1 MALIEETCQNCGQV
15 KFTLHQCPQCKSVSY
30 CSKNCERMHKNEHSK
45 VCIAAQ
51 NTPDEYLKE
60 SSVDETENFC
70 QTCFRTNVALQ
81 RCSRCKTIYY
91 CSKLCQKI
99 HWAAHQS
106 DCKASKA
113 NCDEKTSYEYS
124 NGESCKN
131 ENCVDEGEGNG
142 DKAAKKKKAKKKKKK
157 KNDNG
162 SSNIVKDGA
171 SGKKD
176 TGVRDEIDKDSD
188 KDAAK
193 NSSGNMNCKGEA
205 GGTDSKKD
213 ASKKGNSKADIKTET
228 VNNGNQDAGT
238 SVTNNAGIC
247 DNCGNFYEQ
256 LKRCSQC
263 KIAKYCSKSCQKSA
277 WPLHKKLCT
286 SSNNANTES
295 SRIVGNFRRAL
306 AKAERSFP
314 YHNII
319 TKFYEV
325 STECQF
331 YDFQENTLLV
341 AFIISPG
348 FHIFRPSYYI
358 QDTDGCNY
366 IMIFYHQESDP
377 YPYFSWDQLKVG
389 TYICILEPE
398 LHYFLDGRVGFR
410 INSTEEVRVL

>member
-238 SVTNNAGIC
+238 SVTNN
-247 DNCGNFYEQ
+247 
-256 LKRCSQC
+256 
-263 KIAKYCSKSCQKSA
+263 
-277 WPLHKKLCT
+277 
-286 SSNNANTES
+286 
-295 SRIVGNFRRAL
+295 GNFRRAL